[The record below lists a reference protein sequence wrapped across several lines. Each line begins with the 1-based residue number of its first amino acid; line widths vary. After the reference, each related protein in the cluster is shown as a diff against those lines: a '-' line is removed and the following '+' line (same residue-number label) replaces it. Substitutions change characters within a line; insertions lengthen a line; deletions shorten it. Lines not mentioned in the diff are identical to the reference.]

1 MLPIAVASVF
11 SAKLVHVYAH
21 LKSLTSEDLA
31 LWGSSF
37 FLQDVAF
44 ILLVRLL
51 LDARIIFAPL
61 LASVLSTSVFFLTCT
76 SIACFMTIGTEP
88 DWRNAAIALDPAWW
102 AVLPAGLAS
111 FAMVG
116 GGILFIAA
124 VSQQFCQTVADM
136 ALDIV
141 LWPVRKLLRRKNAGH
156 QWAPV
161 PTKDEDETG
170 DAYDDRDGHLTTS
183 GNDVEQQGLYIE
195 KQLPAPSKSAIGGYI
210 IIGAALL
217 IQIGTTILRPVD
229 QALTMMSRTV
239 ILSPIVEL
247 TQSTPAAV
255 IPTQHTSGPNS
266 ISDALKDQTAL
277 TSPIPFGW
285 LPEGDAPAG
294 FEDWYD
300 SEAEHYN
307 AENDP
312 LKIANMLDDVL
323 PALRNKLAGVD
334 IRHIVLVK
342 MESIRKDVFPVKQ
355 GGKIWKK
362 LENSYQ
368 NKTLPKEV
376 QERLATLTRT
386 ANTLTCDYEDGFAH
400 ENKTCRGGISVN
412 NAFTSSS
419 YTLKSVLATLCGI
432 GPVAADFNVESDHH
446 FYQPCL
452 AHIFDIFGK
461 LNRNE
466 TEEKSHEFSSFPW
479 KSFFFQSTTDSFDHQ
494 ASLMPVLGYDKDTFI
509 TKEYLQS
516 ESARHGKSNLADVNY
531 FSIPEISLEEYIKDA
546 FRSAKENDE
555 RVFLTHLTST
565 THHAFGIP
573 SSENYVKMS
582 EDKDLDDLSHYVN
595 AVGYGDRWM
604 ARILEMLEQEGV
616 ANQTLVVFAGDHG
629 MPVAEGGVATYNN
642 DETASFHVPIVFSH
656 PDLPHLDIQDPS
668 VTMQILPTILDLL
681 IESGSLSKS
690 AKQAAN
696 DLVRNYEGQSFLR
709 PMRKISPKNGQG
721 DWQISVTN
729 PGGSTLAI
737 RDARHPEWRLTVPIV
752 DGIDWHYIDNK
763 SNSTGKFS
771 LSFDSLRNRIERDLG
786 EEVAN
791 WAEEAAVVSHWWLE
805 ENQKR
810 WRYGKYGP
818 EDEEDKKD

>member
-1 MLPIAVASVF
+1 MLPIAAASVF

-31 LWGSSF
+31 FWGSSF

-51 LDARIIFAPL
+51 LDTRVIVAPL
-61 LASVLSTSVFFLTCT
+61 IASALTISVFLLTCT
-76 SIACFMTIGTEP
+76 SIACYMTIGTEP

-116 GGILFIAA
+116 GAILFVAA
-124 VSQQFCQTVADM
+124 VSQQFFQTIADM
-136 ALDIV
+136 TLDIV
-141 LWPVRKLLRRKNAGH
+141 LWPLRKIFRKKGAAH
-156 QWAPV
+156 QWEPV
-161 PTKDEDETG
+161 PTRDEDEVG
-170 DAYDDRDGHLTTS
+170 DASGDRDSQLAVS
-183 GNDVEQQGLYIE
+183 GNDVEQGLYIE
-195 KQLPAPSKSAIGGYI
+195 KQLPAPSKSAVGGYI
-210 IIGAALL
+210 IIAAALL
-217 IQIGTTILRPVD
+217 VQIGATILRPVD

-239 ILSPIVEL
+239 ILNPLVEL
-247 TQSTPAAV
+247 TQSAPV
-255 IPTQHTSGPNS
+255 ITTQHTSGPNS
-266 ISDALKDQTAL
+266 ISEALEDKTAL
-277 TSPIPFGW
+277 TSPIPFDW
-285 LPEGDAPAG
+285 LPKGDAPVG

-300 SEAEHYN
+300 VDAEHYN

-312 LKIANMLDDVL
+312 LKISNIQDDIL
-323 PALRNKLAGVD
+323 PGLRTKLAGVD

-342 MESIRKDVFPVKQ
+342 MESIRKDVFPVRK
-355 GGKIWKK
+355 GGKIWNK
-362 LENSYQ
+362 LASSNE
-368 NKTLPKEV
+368 NKTLPEEV

-386 ANTLTCDYEDGFAH
+386 ANTLTCDYNDGFEH

-432 GPVAADFNVESDHH
+432 GPVAADFNVEANHH
-446 FYQPCL
+446 LYQPCL
-452 AHIFDIFGK
+452 THIFDLFGK
-461 LNRNE
+461 LNQ
-466 TEEKSHEFSSFPW
+466 TKAEEKSDQFSSFPW
-479 KSFFFQSTTDSFDHQ
+479 KSFFYQSTTDSFDHQ
-494 ASLMPVLGYDKDTFI
+494 ASLMPVLGYNKESFI

-516 ESARHGKSNLADVNY
+516 ESARFGRSKLADVNY
-531 FSIPEISLEEYIKDA
+531 FSIPEIALEEYIKDA
-546 FRSAKENDE
+546 FRAAKENDQ

-573 SSENYVKMS
+573 SSEKYVKMS
-582 EDKDLDDLSHYVN
+582 EEKELNDLSHYVN

-604 ARILEMLEQEGV
+604 GRILEMLEEEGV

-656 PDLPHLDIQDPS
+656 PDLPHIDVQDPS

-690 AKQAAN
+690 AKQAAS

-709 PMRKISPKNGQG
+709 PMRQVSQKNGQG

-737 RDARHPEWRLTVPIV
+737 RDARHPDRRLTVPVV

-771 LSFDSLRNRIERDLG
+771 LSFDSLRNRIEHDLG
-786 EEVAN
+786 EEIAN
-791 WAEEAAVVSHWWLE
+791 WAEEAAVVSHWWLD

-818 EDEEDKKD
+818 EDEDKKE